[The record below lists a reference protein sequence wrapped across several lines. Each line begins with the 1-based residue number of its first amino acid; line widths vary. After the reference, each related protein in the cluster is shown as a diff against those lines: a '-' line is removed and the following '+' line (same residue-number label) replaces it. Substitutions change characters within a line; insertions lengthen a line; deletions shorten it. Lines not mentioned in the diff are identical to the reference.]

1 MKIGIR
7 SMRQQ
12 RIAQSEQG
20 LTLMEALVA
29 ILMVSAVMVAITPPI
44 FLAVATRVQN
54 SRAEQA
60 IQLAHGEI
68 DQVRVLVEQGI
79 TSENQKQLPTLAG
92 STEASKVPPPS
103 KAYAYKQSTN
113 STCSKY
119 DEELRQV
126 PVNEARLVDINS
138 DCEPDFLVQT
148 FRTKEQTISRGGV
161 PVPLVFEMGVR
172 VYSISAL
179 NNLASLTTGENGN
192 VKAASLQL
200 TTGEGQQTERP
211 LAVLYTALGQ
221 GDATGALNKYQ
232 CFTGGEAGDCD

>member
-1 MKIGIR
+1 MKTHMN

-12 RIAQSEQG
+12 RITQSEQG

-79 TSENQKQLPTLAG
+79 TSENIEQLPASAG
-92 STEASKVPPPS
+92 STEATQVPQPS
-103 KAYAYKQSTN
+103 SPYADIQSTN
-113 STCSKY
+113 STCSDY
-119 DEELRQV
+119 DDDPQQV
-126 PVNEARLVDINS
+126 PVNQARLVDINS

-148 FRTKEQTISRGGV
+148 FRTNEQTISRDGV
-161 PVPLVFEMGVR
+161 PVPLVFQMGVR
-172 VYSISAL
+172 VYSISAE
-179 NNLASLTTGENGN
+179 NNLASLTPDENGN

-221 GDATGALNKYQ
+221 GDATGALKKYQ
-232 CFTGGEAGDCD
+232 CFSKREGGECE